1 MIVWNSPSCW
11 DWCFGVIDILPG
23 QDNSS
28 SVSSQS
34 CLCKFCVF
42 HAPLLIKNSFPP
54 FKQCYFMRWPKD
66 FFGCSS
72 FVRLAVGMVCIC
84 LQTNKRWGST
94 AGWSVCNCCLNKK
107 IGINCPQWK
116 TLRIMA
122 SSSPGVRREQK
133 TSSVVTSYVWKKVIL
148 ILYAF

>member
-1 MIVWNSPSCW
+1 SFLLLIVWNSPGCW

-84 LQTNKRWGST
+84 LHLVCKQTRDEGALQADLSAT
-94 AGWSVCNCCLNKK
+94 AV
-107 IGINCPQWK
+107 
-116 TLRIMA
+116 
-122 SSSPGVRREQK
+122 
-133 TSSVVTSYVWKKVIL
+133 
-148 ILYAF
+148 